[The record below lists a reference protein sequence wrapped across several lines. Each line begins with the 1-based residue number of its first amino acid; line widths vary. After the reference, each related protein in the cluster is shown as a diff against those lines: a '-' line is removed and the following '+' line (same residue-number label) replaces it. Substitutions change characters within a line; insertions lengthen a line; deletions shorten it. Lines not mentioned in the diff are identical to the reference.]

1 MYNYNAGFN
10 RYGFGASHN
19 CGCNCGCKP
28 EILNFYRHPAPIG
41 KKQKLLSVKQVTIHT
56 DKNIRKACV
65 RGACCEPEP
74 VTVKESKK
82 SLILTACTDCL
93 QPGEYY
99 TLNVDREIPIEAYPY
114 DTYINVEPEDFNSF
128 RGEVGLVYTEV
139 DHFGGKIGTLFD
151 NVRDNLPSVE
161 VDGEN
166 TYVQGGEVPGTG
178 DYGYDNWD
186 GFEHNGPIPEDPAFP
201 GANFCGCG
209 FRTNKGVL
217 LPVSLDL
224 HGNIANGRNFA
235 TGRYKNPGTG
245 APYTNRFVLF
255 LNNRGEFVLSRSFKR
270 RSDYA

>member
-1 MYNYNAGFN
+1 MYNKNFN
-10 RYGFGASHN
+10 RYGFGESHN
-19 CGCNCGCKP
+19 CGCSCKP
-28 EILNFYRHPAPIG
+28 EILNFYRFPAPIE
-41 KKQKLLSVKQVTIHT
+41 KKQKRLDVKQVTIHT

-65 RGACCEPEP
+65 RGACCEPES
-74 VTVKESKK
+74 VVVKESKK

-114 DTYINVEPEDFNSF
+114 DTYINVEPDNFNSF

-139 DHFGGKIGTLFD
+139 DHFGGRIGTLFD

-161 VDGEN
+161 IDGEN
-166 TYVQGGEVPGTG
+166 TYVHGGEVPGTG
-178 DYGYDNWD
+178 KGFDGDHWD

-201 GANFCGCG
+201 GSNFCGCG
-209 FRTNKGVL
+209 FRSNKGVL
-217 LPVSLDL
+217 IPVSLDI

-235 TGRYKNPGTG
+235 TGRFKNPGTG
-245 APYTNRFVLF
+245 APYNNRFVLF
-255 LNNRGEFVLSRSFKR
+255 LNNRGEFVLSRSFRR

>member
-1 MYNYNAGFN
+1 MYNNDFN
-10 RYGFGASHN
+10 RYGFGMHRD
-19 CGCNCGCKP
+19 CDCRCKP
-28 EILNFYRHPAPIG
+28 EILNYYRFPAPIE
-41 KKQKLLSVKQVTIHT
+41 KRQKLLDVKQVTIHT
-56 DKNIRKACV
+56 DKNIRRACV

-93 QPGEYY
+93 KPGEYY

-114 DTYINVEPEDFNSF
+114 DTYINVEPEDFNGF

-139 DHFGGKIGTLFD
+139 DHFGGRIGTLFD

-166 TYVQGGEVPGTG
+166 TYVQGGEIPGTG
-178 DYGYDNWD
+178 DGFGDPWD

-201 GANFCGCG
+201 GGFRGCG

-217 LPVSLDL
+217 LPVSLDI

-235 TGRYKNPGTG
+235 TGRFKNPGTG
-245 APYTNRFVLF
+245 APYNNRFVLF
-255 LNNRGEFVLSRSFKR
+255 LNNRGEFVLSRSFRR